1 MREIRTDLQNRPM
14 LIGIAGKKQSGKDT
28 MAQFFKALDQEYEIK
43 KFAGKLKEVASL
55 LTNYPLWYWEEEK
68 YKDRKLSS
76 TFNYYTGREFLQRLG
91 TEVFRNNLNN
101 DIWVNLLFQDYGVDK
116 WIITDVR
123 FQNEV
128 MAIKENGGILIKM
141 ERKTTDSL
149 DTHISENLIDNFA
162 YDYIVKNDGNPEE
175 LFEKAKF
182 ILEDAKIRTTPED
195 YNVCTERRL

>member
-1 MREIRTDLQNRPM
+1 MREIKVDLQSRPM

-28 MAQFFKALDQEYEIK
+28 FAQFIKAIDSEYEIK

-76 TFNYYTGREFLQRLG
+76 TFNHWSGREFLQRLG

-128 MAIKENGGILIKM
+128 MAIKDNGGILIKM

-149 DTHISENLIDNFA
+149 DTHISENLVDNFA
-162 YDYIVKNDGNPEE
+162 YDYVVKNDGNAEE

-182 ILEDAKIRTTPED
+182 ILNDAKARVTQED
-195 YNVCTERRL
+195 YRAGTKGCL